1 MKIGLAIYNF
11 DPKKGGAERY
21 AYDLSARLVK
31 LGHELEIFCGHGL
44 ETKGVKLVKLDV
56 VPYPRWLRTLIFAL
70 KHRACMKISPPD
82 VMLGFGNTFEA
93 DVYQSH
99 GGVQRIW
106 MEREIES
113 YDNPKERSYKAFML
127 KNSINQ
133 KIQEW
138 IAEYPVRKKKCSRI
152 IAISDMLKS
161 HMAGHFNILP
171 DRINT
176 VYNGVD
182 TQRFTPADT
191 GSDGK
196 LRILFSAGNF
206 RLKGLLPLL
215 IAAGE
220 VARERRD
227 FELRIMGRGRRK
239 RYEEIIKKLDIGDC
253 VFFLG
258 EQANPENVY
267 RESHILAHPTF
278 YDACSLTTMEAM
290 ASGLP
295 TITTKWNGASALISE
310 QEGYV
315 IDEPFDI
322 DNMVEAIKALF
333 NRDFREFMGKNARM
347 RLESYTMDHNALSME
362 KILLEASKDKYT
374 NIN

>member
-21 AYDLSARLVK
+21 AYDLATRLVQR
-31 LGHELEIFCGHGL
+31 GHEICVFCGQGMKT
-44 ETKGVKLVKLDV
+44 EGIKLIRLNAM
-56 VPYPRWLRTLIFAL
+56 PFPRWLRTLSFAL
-70 KHRACMKISPPD
+70 KHRAHMRTSPPD

-106 MEREIES
+106 MEREIAS
-113 YDNPKERSYKAFML
+113 YEDPKERSYKAFL
-127 KNSINQ
+127 LRNSINQ
-133 KIQEW
+133 RIQEW
-138 IAEYPVRKKKCSRI
+138 IAEYPIRTKRCSRI
-152 IAISDMLKS
+152 IAISDMLKT
-161 HMAGHFNILP
+161 HIAGHFSIKP
-171 DRINT
+171 DSIDV

-182 TQRFTPADT
+182 TQQFAPA
-191 GSDGK
+191 SSRADGP

-215 IAAGE
+215 LAAGE
-220 VARERRD
+220 VSKERRD
-227 FELRIMGRGRRK
+227 FRVRIMGRGRRE
-239 RYEEIIKKLDIGDC
+239 RYEQVIRALSIGDC
-253 VFFLG
+253 VTFLG
-258 EQANPENVY
+258 EQAYPETVY
-267 RESHILAHPTF
+267 RDAQILAHPTF

-295 TITTKWNGASALISE
+295 VITTRWNGASSLISE

-322 DNMVEAIKALF
+322 VGMVTAIKALF
-333 NRDFREFMGKNARM
+333 NQDFRDSMGKNARIK
-347 RLESYTMDHNALSME
+347 LESYTMDQNAAAME
-362 KILLEASKDKYT
+362 KILLEAR
-374 NIN
+374 